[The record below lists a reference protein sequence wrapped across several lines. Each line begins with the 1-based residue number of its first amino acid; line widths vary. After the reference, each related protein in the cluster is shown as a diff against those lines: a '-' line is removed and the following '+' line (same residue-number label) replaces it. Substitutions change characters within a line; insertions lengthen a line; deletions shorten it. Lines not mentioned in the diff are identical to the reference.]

1 MPLISSRKDALTD
14 ERCPPWAQKEKAE
27 ARCRGPNAPTL
38 QLQMVQLGCAE
49 ESGFGHNHEAND
61 GMGSTCVQKLLQH
74 CWGSNGQQG
83 DWTLSHPARCPQALP
98 PLTKSRLTAAEKLLP
113 SRATVLHL
121 RLPTDQRCSTAP
133 QAGRQGALLGARSCC
148 RGLHPRQ
155 GRGVSGGPRPYST
168 APPNHPLPMSPPQS
182 QGLSLASQPSGT
194 NPPPPFTPLL
204 LKTSFIEM

>member
-155 GRGVSGGPRPYST
+155 GRGVSGGHGPT
-168 APPNHPLPMSPPQS
+168 AQHPPTTPSPCLPPSLRASAWLPSPLGPT
-182 QGLSLASQPSGT
+182 LHL
-194 NPPPPFTPLL
+194 PLL
-204 LKTSFIEM
+204 LFC